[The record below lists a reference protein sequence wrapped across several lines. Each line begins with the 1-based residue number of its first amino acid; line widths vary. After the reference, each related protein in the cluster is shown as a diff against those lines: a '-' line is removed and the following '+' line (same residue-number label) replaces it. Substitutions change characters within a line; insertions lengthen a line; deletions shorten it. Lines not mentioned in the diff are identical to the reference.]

1 MTTGRNGVVHETELG
16 SEEGMKV
23 VEPGSD
29 KGEKERQEKKDQSK
43 DDIDQGKEETDQ
55 AKKEI
60 DGSKEETDR
69 SKEEMFQREVFFQQD
84 GSTKMFN
91 IFEVFADN
99 KISGEWS

>member
-1 MTTGRNGVVHETELG
+1 MVYETELG
-16 SEEGMKV
+16 SEEAMQV

-43 DDIDQGKEETDQ
+43 DDIDQGKEETVQ

-60 DGSKEETDR
+60 DGSKEETDRSKEETDR

-91 IFEVFADN
+91 IFEVFADS